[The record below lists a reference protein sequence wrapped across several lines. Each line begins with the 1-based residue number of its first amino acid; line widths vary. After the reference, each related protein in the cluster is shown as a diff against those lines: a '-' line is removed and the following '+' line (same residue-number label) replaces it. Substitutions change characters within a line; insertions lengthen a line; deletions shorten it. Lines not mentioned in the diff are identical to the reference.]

1 MLPLR
6 HAKRWRIAS
15 IVLLLAVL
23 VAALMPAV
31 WFIDNRVQ
39 ALSWFRGVDKWLHGI
54 VFFTLSLWFAGMY
67 HRSSYWRVAIGLLA
81 FGFAIEICQRMVS
94 YRSAEWY
101 DVAADTAGIVAGLL
115 VALLGAGGWCL
126 RFENRFLSESES
138 VSNG

>member
-15 IVLLLAVL
+15 VVLLIAVL
-23 VAALMPAV
+23 FATLMPAV

-54 VFFTLSLWFAGMY
+54 VFFTLALWFAGMV
-67 HRSSYWRVAIGLLA
+67 RRNAYWRVAIGLLA
-81 FGFAIEICQRMVS
+81 FGIGIEICQRMVG

-101 DVAADTAGIVAGLL
+101 DVAADAAGIVIGLI
-115 VALLGAGGWCL
+115 VALAGAGGWCL
-126 RFENRFLSESES
+126 HFENRFLPG
-138 VSNG
+138 SNTSDNA